1 MDLNVIIT
9 EQLRKNAEKFDRIRE
24 AYRNGVDTLDE
35 YKENKRMVQEEKE
48 MLEKQLADI
57 KPAEPTID
65 TSKTSMLER
74 VKNVYEIIT
83 SDAIDDIT
91 KNEILKSVIE
101 KIVYNREKDELKVY
115 YYYTPQAQ

>member
-48 MLEKQLADI
+48 MLESSLQ
-57 KPAEPTID
+57 T
-65 TSKTSMLER
+65 
-74 VKNVYEIIT
+74 
-83 SDAIDDIT
+83 
-91 KNEILKSVIE
+91 
-101 KIVYNREKDELKVY
+101 
-115 YYYTPQAQ
+115 